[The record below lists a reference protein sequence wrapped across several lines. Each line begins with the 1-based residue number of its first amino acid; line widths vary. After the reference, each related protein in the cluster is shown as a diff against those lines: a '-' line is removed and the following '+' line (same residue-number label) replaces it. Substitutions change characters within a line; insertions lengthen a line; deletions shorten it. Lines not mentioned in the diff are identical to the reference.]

1 MADPAVALV
10 QAYLHVNGYFTV
22 AEYPVLGATR
32 RGGYRMVTDLDLLAF
47 RFPHVGRRILRAP
60 DDGKGPTRFGVD
72 PELGVS
78 EDEADMLI
86 GEVKEGR
93 AELNLATRD
102 PDVLEAA
109 LIRFGC
115 CSDEPAREAVQQLL
129 RRGRATLPN
138 GHQVRMVAFG
148 AKTDGSNEAVDFAV
162 SLGHVADFLRSYL
175 ADHWDV
181 LRHGQFKDPTL
192 GFLMTL
198 EKARR

>member
-10 QAYLHVNGYFTV
+10 QAYLRVNGYFTV
-22 AEYPVLGATR
+22 AEYPVLEATR
-32 RGGYRMVTDLDLLAF
+32 RGGYQMVTDLDLLAF

-60 DDGKGPTRFGVD
+60 DGGTRFGVD
-72 PELGVS
+72 PELGVP
-78 EDEADMLI
+78 EDEADMLV

-93 AELNLATRD
+93 AELNPATRD
-102 PDVLEAA
+102 PDALEAA

-115 CSDEPAREAVQQLL
+115 CSDEPAREAAEELL

-138 GHQVRMVAFG
+138 GHRVRMVAFG
-148 AKTDGSNEAVDFAV
+148 AKTDGSSEAVDLAV

-192 GFLMTL
+192 GFLMAL